1 MEDKK
6 PTLPKEKQELVDKVI
21 HLMENSKKQ
30 WNANFIDFEAPYN
43 ESTKKQYKG
52 INNIT
57 LNLESYAK
65 NYKDPRWLTFKQAKD
80 KGCSVRKGEKA
91 TEIYFHQLTDKK
103 TKKAFTEESI
113 KNLSPTEKNKYR
125 KENVYLV
132 TKKYHLFN
140 GSQIDGLEKH
150 ISQDYAKNQTRNDL
164 LDKII
169 AESPAKVTHH
179 RKLEAYYIPKT
190 DKIYLPVSDTY
201 KNIESYY
208 KTALH
213 EMGHSTGH
221 ESRLDRNINNKFGTK
236 EYAKEELVAEFT
248 SLFTSQSTFLKA
260 DEEES
265 HIENTAVYLKSWASL
280 LREEPEAL
288 FVAIKEAQK
297 AEDVILD
304 KYREQLLEIHQEQF
318 KEIDPKKRETE
329 WLIKMEEE
337 PLVCWEIPIEDILSL
352 ETSGKIVEAML
363 INHDLKEDGSIK
375 SFIED
380 NIPEEFQDDLLE
392 EYKNHKSFSIKKSME
407 R

>member
-1 MEDKK
+1 M
-6 PTLPKEKQELVDKVI
+6 
-21 HLMENSKKQ
+21 
-30 WNANFIDFEAPYN
+30 
-43 ESTKKQYKG
+43 
-52 INNIT
+52 
-57 LNLESYAK
+57 
-65 NYKDPRWLTFKQAKD
+65 
-80 KGCSVRKGEKA
+80 
-91 TEIYFHQLTDKK
+91 
-103 TKKAFTEESI
+103 
-113 KNLSPTEKNKYR
+113 
-125 KENVYLV
+125 
-132 TKKYHLFN
+132 
-140 GSQIDGLEKH
+140 
-150 ISQDYAKNQTRNDL
+150 

-179 RKLEAYYIPKT
+179 RKLEAYYVPKT

-260 DEEES
+260 DLEES

-337 PLVCWEIPIEDILSL
+337 PLVCWEIPKEDILSL
-352 ETSGKIVEAML
+352 ETSEKIVRAML

-380 NIPEEFQDDLLE
+380 KIPDEFQDEMLD
-392 EYKNHKSFSIKKSME
+392 EYKNHKSFSIKKAME